1 MFHVACFKK
10 IMSKKSLRLEIVQK
24 TTELA
29 TAGFGFVAALA
40 WNDAV
45 QALVVQ
51 IFGEQSR
58 VMAKFLYAVILTI
71 AVVLITTQLG
81 RLADKF
87 KNE

>member
-1 MFHVACFKK
+1 M
-10 IMSKKSLRLEIVQK
+10 RLEIIQR

-40 WNDAV
+40 WNDAI
-45 QALVVQ
+45 QSLVVK

-58 VMAKFLYAVILTI
+58 VLAKFIYAVILTI

-81 RLADKF
+81 RVAAKLKEE
-87 KNE
+87 K

>member
-1 MFHVACFKK
+1 
-10 IMSKKSLRLEIVQK
+10 MSKKTLRIEIIQK

-45 QALVVQ
+45 QSLVVQ

-58 VMAKFLYAVILTI
+58 VLAKFIYAVVLTI
-71 AVVLITTQLG
+71 AVVFITTQLG
-81 RLADKF
+81 RLAAKL
-87 KNE
+87 KE

>member
-1 MFHVACFKK
+1 
-10 IMSKKSLRLEIVQK
+10 MSKRSLRIEIIQK

-45 QALVVQ
+45 QSLVVDL
-51 IFGEQSR
+51 FGEQNR
-58 VMAKFLYAVILTI
+58 VWAKFIYAVILTV

-81 RLADKF
+81 RLADRF

>member
-1 MFHVACFKK
+1 M
-10 IMSKKSLRLEIVQK
+10 EIVQK

-40 WNDAV
+40 WNDAI
-45 QALVVQ
+45 QSLVVQ

-58 VMAKFLYAVILTI
+58 ILAKFIYAIILTA

-81 RLADKF
+81 RMAARLK
-87 KNE
+87 E